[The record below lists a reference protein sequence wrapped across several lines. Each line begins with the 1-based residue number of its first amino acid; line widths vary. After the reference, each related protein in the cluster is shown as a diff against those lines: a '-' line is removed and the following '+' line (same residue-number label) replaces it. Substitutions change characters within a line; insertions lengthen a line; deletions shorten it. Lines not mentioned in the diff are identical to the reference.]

1 MANCNLHPNEVV
13 VLKEASVNNGGIF
26 AAYTDDLILTNL
38 NLVLIK
44 KGMFGN
50 SKGVHTFPID
60 QIKVHNGQAQ
70 AVLGKANNNGSP
82 QLEVY
87 FLNGQENF
95 GFQSGG
101 KKKILEWVA
110 KIGEVVTG
118 ERASENIGTGLAL
131 PGADY
136 VAGALKDT
144 FDVFKGRF
152 GSKSKIEKVASKCS
166 ACGAPISGTRGQLST
181 CEYCQTAQQL

>member
-1 MANCNLHPNEVV
+1 MANYNLHPNEVV
-13 VLKEASVNNGGIF
+13 VLKEARVNHGGMF

-38 NLVLIK
+38 NLLLIK
-44 KGMFGN
+44 KGMFG
-50 SKGVHTFPID
+50 KGVHTFPVG

-70 AVLGKANNNGSP
+70 AVLGKASNGYP

-95 GFQSGG
+95 RFQSGG
-101 KKKILEWVA
+101 KKNILQWVA

-118 ERASENIGTGLAL
+118 ERASEKIGTGLAL

-152 GSKSKIEKVASKCS
+152 GSQSKIEKVASKCS
-166 ACGAPISGTRGQLST
+166 ACGAPISGTRGQLSV